1 MNREEILSHVDHT
14 LLKPEA
20 TWPQIQTLCDEAIAN
35 HTASV
40 CINTCYVKQAVEYMA
55 GRIPVCCVVGF
66 PLGAMDTAS
75 KAFEAKTAIENG
87 AAEVDMVINI
97 GRLKNGEYDAVRED
111 IRAVKQAV
119 GDKVLKVIIET
130 CLLTEA
136 EKIRLC
142 EIVSQSGAD
151 YIKTSTGFAGGGATR
166 ADVAL
171 LVIAGEPSQEDLQ
184 WAQQLKEQNTPFLV
198 VQTKGDL
205 AAPAQLPADLAER
218 AVAVSAATG
227 DGIEALRAALTALVP
242 EDFGRQ
248 DLTRGLCSAGDVV
261 LLVMPQ
267 DIQAPK
273 GRLILPQVRTIRH
286 LLDLKCT
293 VVSTTA
299 DGLDGALA
307 ALSAPPKLIITD
319 SQCFPLVA
327 AKKPEKSLLTS
338 FSILMAADKGD
349 IDAFAQGAKAIGT
362 LNQDSRVLI
371 AEGCTHAPLE
381 EDIGR
386 VKIPNLLRKRVGQGL
401 QVDVV
406 AGNDFPHDLTGYDLV
421 IHCGGCMFNRAYVL
435 SRLTQ
440 AQRQGVPMTN
450 YGVAI
455 AYLTGILEQVSW

>member
-1 MNREEILSHVDHT
+1 MSGLQETPAAQRLHIALYGRRNAGKSSLINALTGQQVALVSPVAGTTADPVKKAMELHPIGPVLFIDTAGYDDEGELGQLRV
-14 LLKPEA
+14 EA
-20 TWPQIQTLCDEAIAN
+20 TRDTL
-35 HTASV
+35 
-40 CINTCYVKQAVEYMA
+40 Q
-55 GRIPVCCVVGF
+55 
-66 PLGAMDTAS
+66 
-75 KAFEAKTAIENG
+75 
-87 AAEVDMVINI
+87 
-97 GRLKNGEYDAVRED
+97 
-111 IRAVKQAV
+111 
-119 GDKVLKVIIET
+119 
-130 CLLTEA
+130 
-136 EKIRLC
+136 
-142 EIVSQSGAD
+142 
-151 YIKTSTGFAGGGATR
+151 R

-184 WAQQLKEQNTPFLV
+184 WAQQLQAQNTPFLV

-205 AAPAQLPADLAER
+205 VAPAQLPPDLAQRE
-218 AVAVSAATG
+218 VAVSSATG

-327 AKKPEKSLLTS
+327 AKKPEQSLLTS

-362 LNQDSRVLI
+362 LTEHSRVLI

-386 VKIPNLLRKRVGQGL
+386 VKIPRLLRKRVGQGL

-406 AGNDFPHDLTGYDLV
+406 AGSDFPHDLTGYDLV

-435 SRLTQ
+435 SRLSQ

>member
-1 MNREEILSHVDHT
+1 MSGLQETPAAQRLHIALYGRRNAGKSSLINALTGQQVALVSPVAGTTADPVKKAMELHPIGPVLFIDTAGYDDEGELGQLRV
-14 LLKPEA
+14 EA
-20 TWPQIQTLCDEAIAN
+20 TRDTL
-35 HTASV
+35 
-40 CINTCYVKQAVEYMA
+40 
-55 GRIPVCCVVGF
+55 
-66 PLGAMDTAS
+66 
-75 KAFEAKTAIENG
+75 
-87 AAEVDMVINI
+87 
-97 GRLKNGEYDAVRED
+97 
-111 IRAVKQAV
+111 
-119 GDKVLKVIIET
+119 
-130 CLLTEA
+130 
-136 EKIRLC
+136 
-142 EIVSQSGAD
+142 
-151 YIKTSTGFAGGGATR
+151 TR

-171 LVIAGEPSQEDLQ
+171 LVIAGEPSQEDLG
-184 WAQQLKEQNTPFLV
+184 WAQQLKAQNTPFLV

-205 AAPAQLPADLAER
+205 AAPAQLPKELSER
-218 AVAVSAATG
+218 AVAVSSATG

-242 EDFGRQ
+242 EDFGHQ

-307 ALSAPPKLIITD
+307 VLSAPPKLIITD

-327 AKKPEKSLLTS
+327 AKKPEQSLLTS

-349 IDAFAQGAKAIGT
+349 IDAFAQGAQAIGT
-362 LNQDSRVLI
+362 LHEHSRVLI

-435 SRLTQ
+435 SRLAQ

-455 AYLTGILEQVSW
+455 AYLTGILNQVSW

>member
-1 MNREEILSHVDHT
+1 MSELHETPAAQRLHIALYGRRNGGKSSLINALTGQQVALVSPVAGTTADPVKKAMELHPIGPVLFIDTAGYDDEGELGQLRV
-14 LLKPEA
+14 EA
-20 TWPQIQTLCDEAIAN
+20 TRDTL
-35 HTASV
+35 
-40 CINTCYVKQAVEYMA
+40 Q
-55 GRIPVCCVVGF
+55 
-66 PLGAMDTAS
+66 
-75 KAFEAKTAIENG
+75 
-87 AAEVDMVINI
+87 
-97 GRLKNGEYDAVRED
+97 
-111 IRAVKQAV
+111 
-119 GDKVLKVIIET
+119 
-130 CLLTEA
+130 
-136 EKIRLC
+136 
-142 EIVSQSGAD
+142 
-151 YIKTSTGFAGGGATR
+151 R

-171 LVIAGEPSQEDLQ
+171 LVIAGEPSQEDLG
-184 WAQQLKEQNTPFLV
+184 WAQQLTEQNTPFLV

-205 AAPAQLPADLAER
+205 AAPAQLPKDLAER

-227 DGIEALRAALTALVP
+227 EGIEALRAALTALVP

-293 VVSTTA
+293 VVSTTNH
-299 DGLDGALA
+299 GLDGALA

-327 AKKPEKSLLTS
+327 AKKPEQSLLTS

-362 LNQDSRVLI
+362 LTQHSRVLI

-386 VKIPNLLRKRVGQGL
+386 VKIPRLLRRRVGQGL

-435 SRLTQ
+435 SRLAQ

-455 AYLTGILEQVSW
+455 AYLTGILNQVSW

>member
-1 MNREEILSHVDHT
+1 MSGLQETPAAQRLHIALYGRRNAGKSSLINALTGQQVALVSPVAGTTADPVKKAMELHPIGPVLFIDTAGYDDEGELGQLRV
-14 LLKPEA
+14 EA
-20 TWPQIQTLCDEAIAN
+20 TRDTL
-35 HTASV
+35 
-40 CINTCYVKQAVEYMA
+40 Q
-55 GRIPVCCVVGF
+55 
-66 PLGAMDTAS
+66 
-75 KAFEAKTAIENG
+75 
-87 AAEVDMVINI
+87 
-97 GRLKNGEYDAVRED
+97 
-111 IRAVKQAV
+111 
-119 GDKVLKVIIET
+119 
-130 CLLTEA
+130 
-136 EKIRLC
+136 
-142 EIVSQSGAD
+142 
-151 YIKTSTGFAGGGATR
+151 R

-171 LVIAGEPSQEDLQ
+171 LVIAGQPSQEDLG
-184 WAQQLKEQNTPFLV
+184 WAQQLKAQNTPFLV

-205 AAPAQLPADLAER
+205 AAPAKLPPDLAER
-218 AVAVSAATG
+218 AGAVCAATG
-227 DGIEALRAALTALVP
+227 EGIEALRAALTALVP

-248 DLTRGLCSAGDVV
+248 DLTRGMCSAGDVV

-293 VVSTTA
+293 VVSTTNH
-299 DGLDGALA
+299 GLDGALA

-327 AKKPEKSLLTS
+327 AKKPEESLLTS

-362 LNQDSRVLI
+362 LTQNSRVLI

-386 VKIPNLLRKRVGQGL
+386 VKIPRLLRRRVGQGL

-435 SRLTQ
+435 SRLAQ

>member
-1 MNREEILSHVDHT
+1 MSGLQETPAAQRLHIALYGRRNAGKSSLINALTGQQVALVSPVAGTTADPVKKAMELHPIGPVLFIDTAGYDDEGELGQLRV
-14 LLKPEA
+14 EA
-20 TWPQIQTLCDEAIAN
+20 TRDTLA
-35 HTASV
+35 
-40 CINTCYVKQAVEYMA
+40 
-55 GRIPVCCVVGF
+55 
-66 PLGAMDTAS
+66 
-75 KAFEAKTAIENG
+75 
-87 AAEVDMVINI
+87 
-97 GRLKNGEYDAVRED
+97 
-111 IRAVKQAV
+111 
-119 GDKVLKVIIET
+119 
-130 CLLTEA
+130 
-136 EKIRLC
+136 
-142 EIVSQSGAD
+142 
-151 YIKTSTGFAGGGATR
+151 R

-171 LVIAGEPSQEDLQ
+171 LVIAGEPTQEDLG
-184 WAQQLKEQNTPFLV
+184 WAQQLTEQNTPFVV

-205 AAPAQLPADLAER
+205 ILPAQLPKDLAER

-227 DGIEALRAALTALVP
+227 EGIEALRAALTALVP

-293 VVSTTA
+293 VVSTTNH
-299 DGLDGALA
+299 GLDGALA
-307 ALSAPPKLIITD
+307 ALNAPPKLIITD

-327 AKKPEKSLLTS
+327 AKKPGESLLTS

-362 LNQDSRVLI
+362 LTEHSRVLI

-386 VKIPNLLRKRVGQGL
+386 VKIPNLLRKRVGHGL

-435 SRLTQ
+435 SRLAQ
-440 AQRQGVPMTN
+440 AQGQGVPMTN

-455 AYLTGILEQVSW
+455 AYLTGILDQVSW

>member
-1 MNREEILSHVDHT
+1 MSGLQETPAAQRLHIALYGRRNAGKSSLINALTGQQVALVSPVAGTTADPVKKAMELHPIGPVLFIDTAGYDDQGELGQLRV
-14 LLKPEA
+14 EA
-20 TWPQIQTLCDEAIAN
+20 TQQTLA
-35 HTASV
+35 
-40 CINTCYVKQAVEYMA
+40 
-55 GRIPVCCVVGF
+55 
-66 PLGAMDTAS
+66 
-75 KAFEAKTAIENG
+75 
-87 AAEVDMVINI
+87 
-97 GRLKNGEYDAVRED
+97 
-111 IRAVKQAV
+111 
-119 GDKVLKVIIET
+119 
-130 CLLTEA
+130 
-136 EKIRLC
+136 
-142 EIVSQSGAD
+142 
-151 YIKTSTGFAGGGATR
+151 R

-171 LVIAGEPSQEDLQ
+171 LVMAGEPTQEDFQ

-205 AAPAQLPADLAER
+205 AAPAQLPEELAEK
-218 AVAVSAATG
+218 AVAVSSATG
-227 DGIEALRAALTALVP
+227 EGIEALRSALTALVP
-242 EDFGRQ
+242 EDFGRR
-248 DLTRGLCSAGDVV
+248 DLTRGLCKQGDVV

-273 GRLILPQVRTIRH
+273 GRLILPQVQTIRH

-307 ALSAPPKLIITD
+307 ALNAPPHLIITD
-319 SQCFPLVA
+319 SQCFPLVV

-362 LNQDSRVLI
+362 LNEHSRVLI
-371 AEGCTHAPLE
+371 AEACTHAPLE

-386 VKIPNLLRKRVGQGL
+386 VKIPRLLRKRAGEGL

-406 AGNDFPHDLTGYDLV
+406 AGGDFPRDLSGYDLI

-435 SRLTQ
+435 SRLSQ

-455 AYLTGILEQVSW
+455 AYLTGILDQVSW

>member
-1 MNREEILSHVDHT
+1 MSGLQETPAAQRLHIALYGRRNAGKSSLINALTGQQVALVSPVAGTTADPVKKAMELHPIGPVLFIDTAGYDDEGELGQLRV
-14 LLKPEA
+14 EA
-20 TWPQIQTLCDEAIAN
+20 TRDTL
-35 HTASV
+35 
-40 CINTCYVKQAVEYMA
+40 Q
-55 GRIPVCCVVGF
+55 
-66 PLGAMDTAS
+66 
-75 KAFEAKTAIENG
+75 
-87 AAEVDMVINI
+87 
-97 GRLKNGEYDAVRED
+97 
-111 IRAVKQAV
+111 
-119 GDKVLKVIIET
+119 
-130 CLLTEA
+130 
-136 EKIRLC
+136 
-142 EIVSQSGAD
+142 
-151 YIKTSTGFAGGGATR
+151 R

-171 LVIAGEPSQEDLQ
+171 LVIAGQPSQEDLQ
-184 WAQQLKEQNTPFLV
+184 WAQQLKAQNTPFLV

-205 AAPAQLPADLAER
+205 AAPAQLPKELAER

-227 DGIEALRAALTALVP
+227 EGIEALRAALTALVP

-327 AKKPEKSLLTS
+327 AKKPGESLLTS

-362 LNQDSRVLI
+362 LTQDSRVLI

-386 VKIPNLLRKRVGQGL
+386 VKIPRLLRRRVGQGL

-435 SRLTQ
+435 SRLAQ

-455 AYLTGILEQVSW
+455 AYLTGILNQVSW

>member
-1 MNREEILSHVDHT
+1 MSGLQETPAAQRLHIALYGRRNAGKSSLINALTGQQVALVSPVAGTTADPVKKAMELHPIGPVLFIDTAGYDDEGELGQLRV
-14 LLKPEA
+14 EA
-20 TWPQIQTLCDEAIAN
+20 TRDTL
-35 HTASV
+35 
-40 CINTCYVKQAVEYMA
+40 Q
-55 GRIPVCCVVGF
+55 
-66 PLGAMDTAS
+66 
-75 KAFEAKTAIENG
+75 
-87 AAEVDMVINI
+87 
-97 GRLKNGEYDAVRED
+97 
-111 IRAVKQAV
+111 
-119 GDKVLKVIIET
+119 
-130 CLLTEA
+130 
-136 EKIRLC
+136 
-142 EIVSQSGAD
+142 
-151 YIKTSTGFAGGGATR
+151 R

-171 LVIAGEPSQEDLQ
+171 LVIAGQPSQEDLG
-184 WAQQLKEQNTPFLV
+184 WAQQLREKNTPFLV

-205 AAPAQLPADLAER
+205 VAPAQLPPDLAQR
-218 AVAVSAATG
+218 AVAVSSATG
-227 DGIEALRAALTALVP
+227 EGIEALRAALTALVP

-293 VVSTTA
+293 VVSTTNH
-299 DGLDGALA
+299 GLDGALA

-327 AKKPEKSLLTS
+327 AKKPEQSLLTS

-362 LNQDSRVLI
+362 LTQHSRVLI

-435 SRLTQ
+435 SRLAQ

-455 AYLTGILEQVSW
+455 AYLTGILEHVSW